1 MLFTELCMHLGY
13 IILLKVQLGQLG
25 MGGVVALAPCKAGP
39 SLGLEQVQEGSI
51 SARPPIQTAE
61 VSGACTVIYMTAFRL
76 LMSVAPALS
85 CTCTVIYMTGFR
97 LLKSVAP
104 APLCT

>member
-1 MLFTELCMHLGY
+1 MHLGY

-85 CTCTVIYMTGFR
+85 CTCTVIYMTAFR